1 MHLIEGATQLVQGN
15 SGQLGNR
22 WEHVSRSAGAATRS
36 AYALS
41 ARSRGDHVM
50 SKLIDDAQRAENA
63 GDRDLARRHY
73 ERALYLLRSSEQA
86 TDASTIL
93 RRVGR
98 LYLEDGDTSAG
109 LDCVAAALAVG
120 EALSDAGA
128 IASATNVL
136 AISFWQRGL
145 LNDAAQ
151 LYDDAGRMA
160 HAAGD
165 TSLVAIVQQNLGV
178 IASMRGDLP
187 LALRHY
193 RASLAGYRELGLDQ
207 HVGNLLNNIGLAY
220 AELGRWDDAERTY
233 HEALALA
240 ASCGDANVALMVD
253 VNRAELRISRGD
265 YAEAQLICERVLQ
278 QARPNN
284 DVRILAEVHK
294 QCGVIAREL
303 GRPEESE
310 GFLRSAFES
319 AVARGNWLLA
329 AETAREQA
337 ELYTM
342 LRRNP
347 DTLHALTTAHRLFRR
362 VQGQHDVPDIR
373 RRTRRLERR
382 ALDLIRQW
390 AQSVESKDR
399 HTLGHCERVADYA
412 CAIAKQLG
420 FDEESLFWFRI
431 GALLHDVGKF
441 AVPADIL
448 NKATPLSP
456 AERAM
461 VEQHAEAGA
470 QLLANVEFP
479 WGVLPMIRHH
489 HERWDG
495 TGYPHGLVAEAIPLS
510 ARILC
515 IADVYDALTTNRPY
529 RQALTRDDALRTMRQ
544 EAGRVFDAALLER
557 FERIARTVPL
567 TAASATASRSTVS
580 KTTETEIIRS
590 PFAA

>member
-15 SGQLGNR
+15 SGPLAHR

-41 ARSRGDHVM
+41 ARSRSDHAM

-63 GDRDLARRHY
+63 GHRELARRHY

-86 TDASTIL
+86 ADASTIL

-120 EALSDAGA
+120 EALSDPGA

-193 RASLAGYRELGLDQ
+193 RSSLAGYRELGLDQ

-240 ASCGDANVALMVD
+240 ASCGDASVALMVD

-319 AVARGNWLLA
+319 AVAHGNWLLA

-362 VQGQHDVPDIR
+362 VQGQHDVPDVR

-390 AQSVESKDR
+390 AQSIESKDR

-456 AERAM
+456 AERAL

-495 TGYPHGLVAEAIPLS
+495 TGYPHGLAAEAIPLS

-557 FERIARTVPL
+557 FERIARTLPL

-580 KTTETEIIRS
+580 KTTETEVIRS
-590 PFAA
+590 PYAA